1 MPKDD
6 RQREEVGVTTTT
18 SAPPAVGPTPMPTA
32 GPPRLRRRPG
42 GGLPY
47 LLVVPATAALA
58 LALGYPLLRQLLL
71 SLQEYGLAQQFGQ
84 PAQWVGLD
92 NYRALVTDAYL
103 WKVLARTV
111 VFCLVNAALTMVI
124 GIGVALL
131 MRLMSRP
138 VRLLVQAG
146 LLLAWAMPVLAS
158 LTVWQW
164 LFDTDY
170 GVINWTLSH
179 LGADYEGHSWL
190 LDPTSFFLVA
200 TVIVVWMS
208 VPFVAF
214 TGYAALTQVSE
225 DLTEAAELDGASGPQ
240 RLRHIVLPAVKPVL
254 LIIGLLQVIWD
265 LRVFTQIYVLQQ
277 AGGVTRDTNLLGT
290 YIYRLGIGGG
300 DFGTAAAVAMFMLAL
315 TVVLTAPYLRLMV
328 KAEED

>member
-1 MPKDD
+1 M
-6 RQREEVGVTTTT
+6 
-18 SAPPAVGPTPMPTA
+18 
-32 GPPRLRRRPG
+32 
-42 GGLPY
+42 PY

-58 LALGYPLLRQLLL
+58 VALGYPLLRQVLL
-71 SLQEYGLAQQFGQ
+71 SLQEYGLTQQFGQ
-84 PAQWVGLD
+84 PAPWVGLD

-111 VFCLVNAALTMVI
+111 VFCLVNAALTMAL

-170 GVINWTLSH
+170 GVINWMLSH

-190 LDPTSFFLVA
+190 LDPLSFFVVA

-225 DLTEAAELDGASGPQ
+225 DLTEAAELDGASAPQ
-240 RLRHIVLPAVKPVL
+240 RLRHVVLPAVKPVL

-265 LRVFTQIYVLQQ
+265 LRVFTQIYVLQKS
-277 AGGVTRDTNLLGT
+277 GGVTRDTNLLGT

-315 TVVLTAPYLRLMV
+315 TVVLTAPYVRLMV

>member
-1 MPKDD
+1 MTA
-6 RQREEVGVTTTT
+6 TTTAAT
-18 SAPPAVGPTPMPTA
+18 GVPAHPEVPVEQP
-32 GPPRLRRRPG
+32 RPG
-42 GGLPY
+42 RGPGRLPY
-47 LLVVPATAALA
+47 GLMLPAAVLLA
-58 LALGYPLLRQLLL
+58 LSLGYPLVRQVVL
-71 SLQEYGLAQQFGQ
+71 SFHEYGLAQQFGR
-84 PAQWVGLD
+84 PAEWVGLD
-92 NYRALVTDAYL
+92 NYRSLITDVYL
-103 WKVLARTV
+103 WKVLLRTV
-111 VFCLVNAALTMVI
+111 AFCLVNAALTMVL
-124 GIGVALL
+124 GLAVALL
-131 MRLMSRP
+131 MRLMSGP

-146 LLLAWAMPVLAS
+146 LLLAWAMPVVAS

-164 LFDTDY
+164 LFDTQY
-170 GVINWTLSH
+170 GVVNWTLSH

-190 LDPTSFFLVA
+190 LNPLSFYFVA

-225 DLTEAAELDGASGPQ
+225 DLTEAAELDGASARQ
-240 RLRHIVLPAVKPVL
+240 RLRHVVLPAIRPVL

-265 LRVFTQIYVLQQ
+265 LRVFTQIYVLQR

-315 TVVLTAPYLRLMV
+315 TVLLTAPYVRTMLRN
-328 KAEED
+328 ED

>member
-1 MPKDD
+1 M
-6 RQREEVGVTTTT
+6 T
-18 SAPPAVGPTPMPTA
+18 SASTTAPAATGLPLER
-32 GPPRLRRRPG
+32 PRPRRRG
-42 GGLPY
+42 GRLPY
-47 LLVVPATAALA
+47 GLVLPAAVLLA
-58 LALGYPLLRQLLL
+58 LSLGYPLVRQVVL
-71 SLQEYGLAQQFGQ
+71 SFHEYGLAQQFGR
-84 PAQWVGLD
+84 PADFVGID

-103 WKVLARTV
+103 WKVLLRTV
-111 VFCLVNAALTMVI
+111 AFCLVNAAVTMVL
-124 GIGVALL
+124 GMSVALL
-131 MRLMSRP
+131 MRLMAGPIR
-138 VRLLVQAG
+138 VLVQAG
-146 LLLAWAMPVLAS
+146 LLLAWAMPVVAS

-164 LFDTDY
+164 LFDTQY
-170 GVINWTLSH
+170 GVVNWTLSH

-190 LDPTSFFLVA
+190 LHPMSFFFVA

-225 DLTEAAELDGASGPQ
+225 DLTEAAALDGASAWQ
-240 RLRHIVLPAVKPVL
+240 RLRHVVLPSIRPVL

-265 LRVFTQIYVLQQ
+265 LRVFTQIYVLQK

-315 TVVLTAPYLRLMV
+315 TVLLTAPYVRTML
-328 KAEED
+328 KNEED

>member
-1 MPKDD
+1 MTA
-6 RQREEVGVTTTT
+6 TTTAAT
-18 SAPPAVGPTPMPTA
+18 GVPAHPEVPVEQP
-32 GPPRLRRRPG
+32 RPG
-42 GGLPY
+42 RGPGRLPY
-47 LLVVPATAALA
+47 GLMLPAAVLLA
-58 LALGYPLLRQLLL
+58 LSLGYPLVRQVVL
-71 SLQEYGLAQQFGQ
+71 SFHEYGLAQQFGR
-84 PAQWVGLD
+84 PAEWVGLD
-92 NYRALVTDAYL
+92 NYRSLITDAYL
-103 WKVLARTV
+103 WKVLLRTV
-111 VFCLVNAALTMVI
+111 AFCLVNAALTMVL
-124 GIGVALL
+124 GLAVALL
-131 MRLMSRP
+131 MRLMSGP

-146 LLLAWAMPVLAS
+146 LLLAWAMPVVAS

-164 LFDTDY
+164 LFDTQY
-170 GVINWTLSH
+170 GVVNWTLSH

-190 LDPTSFFLVA
+190 LNPLSFYFVA

-225 DLTEAAELDGASGPQ
+225 DLTEAAELDGASARQ
-240 RLRHIVLPAVKPVL
+240 RLRHVVLPAIRPVL

-265 LRVFTQIYVLQQ
+265 LRVFTQIYVLQR

-315 TVVLTAPYLRLMV
+315 TVLLTAPYVRTMLRN
-328 KAEED
+328 ED

>member
-1 MPKDD
+1 M
-6 RQREEVGVTTTT
+6 TTTT
-18 SAPPAVGPTPMPTA
+18 APAPPDVA
-32 GPPRLRRRPG
+32 GPVEPAPTTPRRRG
-42 GGLPY
+42 AGRLPY
-47 LLVVPATAALA
+47 ALVLPAAALLA
-58 LALGYPLLRQLLL
+58 LSLGYPLVRQVVL
-71 SLQEYGLAQQFGQ
+71 SFREYGLAQQFGT
-84 PAQWVGLD
+84 PADFVGLD

-103 WKVLARTV
+103 WKVVLRTV

-124 GIGVALL
+124 GVAVALL
-131 MRLMSRP
+131 MRLMSKP

-146 LLLAWAMPVLAS
+146 LLLAWAMPVVAS

-164 LFDTDY
+164 LFDTRY
-170 GVINWTLSH
+170 GVVNWTLER
-179 LGADYEGHSWL
+179 LGGDYAGHSWL
-190 LDPTSFFLVA
+190 IEPLSFFFVA

-214 TGYAALTQVSE
+214 TSYAALTQVSE
-225 DLTEAAELDGASGPQ
+225 DLTEAAELDGAGAVQ
-240 RLRHIVLPAVKPVL
+240 RLRHVVLPSVKPVL
-254 LIIGLLQVIWD
+254 LVVALLQVIWD
-265 LRVFTQIYVLQQ
+265 LRVFTQIYVLQK

-315 TVVLTAPYLRLMV
+315 TVVLTAPYVRLML